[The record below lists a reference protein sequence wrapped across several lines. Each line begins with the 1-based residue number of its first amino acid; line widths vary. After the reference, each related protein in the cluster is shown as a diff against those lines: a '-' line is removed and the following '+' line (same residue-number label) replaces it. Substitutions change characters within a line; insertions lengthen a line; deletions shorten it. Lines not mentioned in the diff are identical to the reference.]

1 VLVVTDSTLHTPDH
15 YCTEYGLVSC
25 RSTTGRF
32 RRRSR
37 TPFSE
42 GFHANRWATLG
53 IPLSLT
59 TNSKPAGS
67 LGGGSSQRVLWGI
80 CLSLLGK
87 YARRRVFIYSDVS
100 PTDAYREDQ
109 GAFFSERSSLALP
122 LPFMDSL
129 QPSSHRRTHKTEGTV
144 SVIDSAPHLWWRWLG
159 RLVRES
165 TIPSE
170 ITLSTTSKLARMTSI
185 PLVKLTSI
193 LHSKRMIP
201 RN

>member
-1 VLVVTDSTLHTPDH
+1 MDSCHADRPPGVSAADH
-15 YCTEYGLVSC
+15 GPHSRRVFMPIV
-25 RSTTGRF
+25 GR
-32 RRRSR
+32 
-37 TPFSE
+37 
-42 GFHANRWATLG
+42 RWAFPSLSRPTLNRLD
-53 IPLSLT
+53 PLEGEARS
-59 TNSKPAGS
+59 AFFG
-67 LGGGSSQRVLWGI
+67 GI

-100 PTDAYREDQ
+100 PTDAYRENQ

-193 LHSKRMIP
+193 LLSKRMIP